1 MDFFQDFLF
10 NLEDEPRVN
19 AAGYAEAIASDDTDD
34 PTNHTNTEVVQTH
47 VQFQCPDCSPAG
59 VLGWLTG
66 QKHKPI
72 NGEEIRIDVKFNH
85 DCITDNPNH
94 RICFPVVGAC
104 AKEITFPVAH
114 MKTADEFNEVFIIAL
129 SKGQSFGKA

>member
-1 MDFFQDFLF
+1 MDFLQDFLF
-10 NLEDEPRVN
+10 TLEDEPGVN

-34 PTNHTNTEVVQTH
+34 PTNHTNTEVVQTQ

-85 DCITDNPNH
+85 DCITDNSNYC
-94 RICFPVVGAC
+94 ICFPVVGAY

-114 MKTADEFNEVFIIAL
+114 MKTADEFNEVFMIAL